1 LLLKA
6 NMTISRRA
14 LLAGSL
20 TMAATLVSRRGAAA
34 AKPAVTVYKSP
45 T

>member
-1 LLLKA
+1 
-6 NMTISRRA
+6 MTMPTISRRA

-20 TMAATLVSRRGAAA
+20 TVAAGLLSRPAGAAP
-34 AKPAVTVYKSP
+34 KPSVTVYKSP